1 MVKVFITYDLA
12 PGVTREQYWEW
23 SRTVDQPL
31 ASRQPGVL
39 KYEIYWMEGSSQGEP
54 WCKIVEAI
62 EAESWEAWQK
72 VNILETMVAA
82 VEQFFQIADRDSIRV
97 IYGTKIEV

>member
-12 PGVTREQYWEW
+12 PGVTSEQYWEW

-31 ASRQPGVL
+31 ASSQPGAL
-39 KYEIYWMEGSSQGEP
+39 EYEIYWMEGSSDGEP
-54 WCKIVEAI
+54 RCKIVEAI
-62 EAESWEAWQK
+62 EAESREAWQR
-72 VNILETMVAA
+72 VNILETKAAA
-82 VEQFFQIADRDSIRV
+82 VDQFFQIADRDSTRV